1 MKLDLNTALKRII
14 SEELRGN
21 NPVPDILGFLHLK
34 HLFKPNFST
43 EIGSLFKKYEEET
56 QIPEPLLR
64 IDVPKANFTIRPMA
78 RPSVRDWLIY
88 EAIIDY
94 LAKEV
99 LKNAEICQRSFSIL
113 NFKDRSRK
121 KTNAWLK
128 FDEYCR
134 EYYKKGYKYCVTAD
148 LTGYYENINLEELRR
163 RILNYLGDN
172 GDKLIIDV
180 LFKLLRK
187 WSDERISG
195 YGLPQGP
202 PASSFLADIYLDY
215 VDRIM
220 EKYEGYFRYMDDIRI
235 FCKREIEAKIAL
247 KDLIIALRNVKLNIN
262 AKKTS
267 ILKSREIEERLFDPH
282 KSLLDIIDTIMESGN
297 KKLIEEK
304 VIPALLKLFEDAFSN
319 DPFEKTHLNFSLYR
333 LSILKNSDFNFDTT
347 KVIQIIKNN
356 FISKPHHTG
365 LFCDF
370 LSMFPNNENIV
381 KFLLEFLKLENNIYE
396 WQELKILQT
405 LLKFDVRINR
415 EDIEFFLKSAKDT
428 NKHYAV
434 RGFYF
439 LLVGK
444 YGNNRD
450 RELIV
455 DTYDNS
461 YDSLSET
468 YTKLAVILAV
478 QELGEASRNDFYS
491 RVKRHESDDVK
502 IKQFVDYVKSLESPI
517 YYLTTEKPKI
527 ETYEKYERPLYEY
540 D

>member
-1 MKLDLNTALKRII
+1 M
-14 SEELRGN
+14 RGN

-34 HLFKPNFST
+34 HLFKPDFST
-43 EIGSLFKKYEEET
+43 EIESLFEKYAEEKE
-56 QIPEPLLR
+56 IPEPLLR
-64 IDVPKANFTIRPMA
+64 IDVPKENFTIRPMA

-94 LAKEV
+94 LAKEI
-99 LKNAEICQRSFSIL
+99 LKKEEICQRSFSIL
-113 NFKDRSRK
+113 NFKGQSKK
-121 KTNAWLK
+121 KTDAWLK
-128 FDEYCR
+128 FDECCR
-134 EYYKKGYKYCVTAD
+134 EYYKNGYKYCVTTD
-148 LTGYYENINLEELRR
+148 LTGYYENINLQELRK

-172 GDKLIIDV
+172 RDKLKIIKA
-180 LFKLLRK
+180 LFHLLRK
-187 WSDERISG
+187 WSDERISE

-202 PASSFLADIYLDY
+202 PASAFLADIYLDH
-215 VDRIM
+215 VDRQM

-235 FCKREIEAKIAL
+235 FCKREIETKIAL

-267 ILKSREIEERLFDPH
+267 ILKGGEIEEKLFDPH
-282 KSLLDIIDTIMESGN
+282 KSLLDIIDTLMKSGN

-304 VIPALLKLFEDAFSN
+304 VIPALLKIFEDAFSN

-333 LSILKNSDFNFDTT
+333 LSILKNSGFNFDTT
-347 KVIQIIKNN
+347 KIIKTIKDN

-370 LSMFPNNENIV
+370 LSMFPNDENIV
-381 KFLLEFLKLENNIYE
+381 KFLLEFLKSENNIYE

-405 LLKFDVRINR
+405 LLKFNVRINR
-415 EDIEFFLKSAKDT
+415 ENIEFFLNSAKGT

-439 LLVGK
+439 LLAGK

-455 DTYDNS
+455 DS

-478 QELGEASRNDFYS
+478 QELGKASRNDFYS
-491 RVKRHESDDVK
+491 RVKRRESDVK
-502 IKQFVDYVKSLESPI
+502 IKQFVDYVKSLKSPI

-527 ETYEKYERPLYEY
+527 ETYEEFEGPIYEY
-540 D
+540 N